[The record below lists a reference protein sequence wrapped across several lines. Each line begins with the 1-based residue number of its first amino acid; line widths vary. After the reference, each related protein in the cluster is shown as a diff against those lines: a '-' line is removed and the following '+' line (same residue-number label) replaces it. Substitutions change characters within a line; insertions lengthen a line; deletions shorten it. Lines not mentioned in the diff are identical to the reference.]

1 MTDTVVTTPEL
12 DRLTERVE
20 KAVALVGNLR
30 LLNAQL
36 EQENRQVLAAQQ
48 QTTSQIQLL
57 QTQLKELQGRLQGQ
71 DPGAILGELA
81 ALKKEQREWQAERR
95 DLAARIEAIST
106 KLERLE

>member
-48 QTTSQIQLL
+48 QTTTQIQQL
-57 QTQLKELQGRLQGQ
+57 QGQLKELQGRLQGQ

-95 DLAARIEAIST
+95 DVAARIEAIST